1 MNISDTLKAA
11 FANID
16 RLEAEKKANDSSTEQ
31 VTAQVSDEDVADIFA
46 EEIAT
51 VEVDTVDGMNPDRW
65 GPNGEDLFAKPEE
78 ASADTWNKACDKV
91 VTDALA
97 QDGVDLSADTW
108 TKASTAAEPLVRNAI
123 KVKGLDEKAVL
134 VQLKRS
140 MFGTSKR
147 DDEESKM
154 YGAGNVIKHLFEG
167 RNNRMAEVKV
177 AYADVYTYVNE
188 NTVPWATGVRMLN
201 IDHYF
206 DFTSGLRKRIE
217 AADDAVADLEVN
229 WAYEVQKDLDRLQA
243 IADAKGKP
251 NLVNPDDYPDA
262 SEIGGRFNI
271 EVRYLPVPTTG
282 DFRVAISDED
292 KATLQKQLT
301 DAEENAARHVV
312 EEMLNP
318 MMAAAAKLATPIG
331 KDGSIFRDSLI
342 DNMVDV
348 ADRMARVNVSADPV
362 ISDKIAELRSLV
374 GTYANNKEVLRN
386 SQTVRAKAASQIE
399 ALMGTMQGLV

>member
-51 VEVDTVDGMNPDRW
+51 PE
-65 GPNGEDLFAKPEE
+65 PEE
-78 ASADTWNKACDKV
+78 ASADTW
-91 VTDALA
+91 
-97 QDGVDLSADTW
+97 
-108 TKASTAAEPLVRNAI
+108 TKASAAAEPLVRNAI

-342 DNMVDV
+342 DNMAEA